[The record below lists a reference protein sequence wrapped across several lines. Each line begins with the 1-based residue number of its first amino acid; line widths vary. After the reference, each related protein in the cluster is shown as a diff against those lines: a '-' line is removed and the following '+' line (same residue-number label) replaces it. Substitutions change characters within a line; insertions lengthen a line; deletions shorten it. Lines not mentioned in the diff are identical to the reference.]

1 MDDVENNAEKDVMP
15 GVLNQLSHVYIFY
28 SKHTFKI

>member
-15 GVLNQLSHVYIFY
+15 GVLNQLSHVYIF
-28 SKHTFKI
+28 FKETYV